1 MGEDFKNITVT
12 AKFVFILFLFPLLFF
27 VGLLLVTFM
36 HLETEDGSIL
46 LESTE
51 GNFGGR
57 QLNICVV
64 PEE

>member
-1 MGEDFKNITVT
+1 MGEDFKNVTVA
-12 AKFVFILFLFPLLFF
+12 AKFVFILFLFPLLFS
-27 VGLLLVTFM
+27 VGLLLVM
-36 HLETEDGSIL
+36 HLETEDGSIW